1 MIDDALSAAGLL
13 LAIVALIFSAWQEDI
28 SDAIGLQ
35 ASTDKSKTASLRTK
49 ALATLRKKAV
59 PLAIG
64 ALLAAAIFGHRAF
77 MILLTLRFATRAGYG
92 FDDIGAA
99 FVLTELF
106 VALIAAVAVRQV
118 FLLLHTISKLGS
130 SV

>member
-1 MIDDALSAAGLL
+1 MIDNALSAASLL
-13 LAIVALIFSAWQEDI
+13 LAIVALLFSAWQNDI
-28 SDAIGLQ
+28 TDAIGLQ
-35 ASTDKSKTASLRTK
+35 PSTDKSKTAILRTK
-49 ALATLRKKAV
+49 ALGTLSEKAV

-64 ALLAAAIFGHRAF
+64 ALLAAAIFGYRAF
-77 MILLTLRFATRAGYG
+77 MILLTLRFAPRPGYE

-106 VALIAAVAVRQV
+106 VVLIAFVAIRQV
-118 FLLLHTISKLGS
+118 IGLRNTISKLGP

>member
-1 MIDDALSAAGLL
+1 MIDNALSAAGLL
-13 LAIVALIFSAWQEDI
+13 LAIVALIFSAWKDDI
-28 SDAIGLQ
+28 TDAIGLQ
-35 ASTDKSKTASLRTK
+35 PSTDKSKTAGLQTK
-49 ALATLRKKAV
+49 ALTTLREKAV

-64 ALLAAAIFGHRAF
+64 ALLAAVIFGYRAF
-77 MILLTLRFATRAGYG
+77 VILLTLRFATRPGYE

-106 VALIAAVAVRQV
+106 VVLIARVAIRQV
-118 FLLLHTISKLGS
+118 IELRHTISKLGP

>member
-13 LAIVALIFSAWQEDI
+13 LAIVALIFSAWQADI
-28 SDAIGLQ
+28 ADAIGLQ
-35 ASTDKSKTASLRTK
+35 ASPDKSKTARLRTK
-49 ALATLRKKAV
+49 ALATLRQKAV

-64 ALLAAAIFGHRAF
+64 ALLAAAIFGYRAY
-77 MILLTLRFATRAGYG
+77 MILLTLRFATRPGYG

-99 FVLTELF
+99 FVLTEIF
-106 VALIAAVAVRQV
+106 VALIAAVAIGQV
-118 FLLLHTISKLGS
+118 ILLLHTISKLGS